1 MSTLPSSILYTQDG
15 VLLQRIS
22 GYLHERSALQHI
34 TDPARLELLLHQ
46 SSSIL
51 VFMDLRAADC
61 RTLLPHLHNKFPSA
75 IIIALGAQRSDP
87 GLQAAA
93 AGIYAIESAEVDRLR
108 LQALFEQVQSHLK
121 LQQENRI
128 LKENLQQTPVP
139 VESMRENISP
149 SLYHF
154 SGAFRRFDNIGIMLE
169 SIVEG
174 VASCSH
180 VSRVSIFSITSSEV
194 YGFRAGIKCMEET
207 RALEFKKN
215 DSFVQWLQIHAHSIS
230 RSMLRHIESID
241 ERVLIEQML
250 DRMGAEAIL
259 PLFGRERL
267 NGWLCLGRSSSGAPF
282 DQRDVEDLT
291 QLAEQVSVAIE
302 NSLLHESLALEKA
315 LAENLLQ
322 AVPIGI
328 VAIGLD
334 GTVRWFNPGAEKLLK
349 VAAVD
354 LIGRSIE
361 RVSSYIA
368 SLLNHCIETEN
379 RIETVEWIEPASR
392 RELSIQTCRLQQ
404 NGQCVGAMAVLNDLT
419 EEKILREKQN
429 NLERATFWNE
439 LAAAISHEVRNPLV
453 AISTFSQLLPER
465 YADEEFRTQ
474 FRDLTTQEVSRLNQ
488 MIDQL
493 DEYANQRELQF
504 SEVDVADLFDQAV
517 CKARQSDE
525 TPQCAV
531 KIELQPDVSLIH
543 GDIDAMTDAVAR
555 LLVNA
560 FSAVKDSTP
569 PVITL
574 KASRGEIGIARLA
587 VIIEVC
593 DNGTGVPEDITRKV
607 FSPFCTTKARGVGLG
622 LPIVRRTMIDH
633 GGLIS
638 IESHPGNTV
647 VTLSLPATVRKGGAD
662 R

>member
-1 MSTLPSSILYTQDG
+1 MSAFPVSILYTQDD
-15 VLLQRIS
+15 VLLQRVS
-22 GYLHERSALQHI
+22 GYLYERADLQHEP
-34 TDPARLELLLHQ
+34 DSARLELLLHQ
-46 SSSIL
+46 NSSIL
-51 VFMDLRAADC
+51 IFMDLRAADC
-61 RTLLPHLHNKFPSA
+61 GTLLPHLRNEFPAA

-87 GLQAAA
+87 GLRAAA
-93 AGIYAIESAEVDRLR
+93 AGVYAIESAEVDRLR

-121 LQQENRI
+121 LQRENRI
-128 LKENLQQTPVP
+128 LKENVKQAPAP
-139 VESMRENISP
+139 AEPMRENISP

-154 SGAFRRFDNIGIMLE
+154 SSAFRRFDNIGIMLE

-180 VSRVSIFSITSSEV
+180 VSRVAIFSITSAEV
-194 YGFRAGIKCMEET
+194 YGFRAGIKCLEET
-207 RALEFKKN
+207 RALEFKKT
-215 DSFVQWLQIHAHSIS
+215 DPFVQWLQIHAHSIS

-282 DQRDVEDLT
+282 DQRDIEELT

-322 AVPIGI
+322 AIPVGI
-328 VAIGLD
+328 IAAGLD
-334 GTVRWFNPGAEKLLK
+334 GTIRWFNSGAEKLLN
-349 VAAVD
+349 VEAAD
-354 LIGRSIE
+354 LIEQPIE
-361 RVSSYIA
+361 RLSSYIA
-368 SLLNHCIETEN
+368 SLLNRCIESEN
-379 RIETVEWIEPASR
+379 RLEPVEWVEPASR

-404 NGQCVGAMAVLNDLT
+404 GGQCVGAMAVVNDLT
-419 EEKILREKQN
+419 EERILREKRN
-429 NLERATFWNE
+429 SLERATFWNE

-465 YADEEFRTQ
+465 YADEEFREQ
-474 FRDLTTQEVSRLNQ
+474 FRDLTTQEVSRLNS

-504 SEVDVADLFDQAV
+504 AEVDAAELFDQAV

-531 KIELQPDVSLIH
+531 NIELQPDLPAIRGDLEALVDSVS
-543 GDIDAMTDAVAR
+543 R
-555 LLVNA
+555 LLTNA
-560 FSAVKDSTP
+560 FAAVKENTSP
-569 PVITL
+569 AVSL

-587 VIIEVC
+587 VVIEVC
-593 DNGTGVPEDITRKV
+593 DNGAGIPEEISEKV

-633 GGLIS
+633 GGLIA

-647 VTLSLPATVRKGGAD
+647 VTLSLPATARKGGAD
-662 R
+662 A